1 MRNPRIRWMF
11 VCSFV
16 VLRKC
21 GVAYNK
27 RTSSQPLRSLLPTL
41 GRKNDISVIPFLE
54 TKTNTEVVCQ
64 EKLTWRS

>member
-1 MRNPRIRWMF
+1 MRNPRIRWMC
-11 VCSFV
+11 VCSFD
-16 VLRKC
+16 VLTKC

-54 TKTNTEVVCQ
+54 TKKKHRGGVPGGTYMA
-64 EKLTWRS
+64 